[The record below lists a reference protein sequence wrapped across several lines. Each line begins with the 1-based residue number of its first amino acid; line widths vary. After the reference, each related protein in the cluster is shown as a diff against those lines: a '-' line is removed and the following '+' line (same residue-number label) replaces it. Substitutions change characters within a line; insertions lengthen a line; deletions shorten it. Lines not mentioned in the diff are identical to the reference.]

1 MPREFVTSDLHFG
14 DRAVL
19 HPDFAARRFRS
30 TSAMD
35 EALIRNF
42 NKRVGPTDE
51 TFFLGDVFAEP
62 VPIKRRAHILQRL
75 NGTKHLIVGNHD
87 DAATTRMPGWASV
100 QDSLRIDLIE
110 GEFGFSMAH
119 KPPVDAPVFDGSTIY
134 LHGHLHTRKAT
145 MPVYDVGVDAHGYK
159 PVHLSM
165 LVGAAQFYRASWRQ
179 LAKLQGV
186 AA

>member
-14 DRAVL
+14 DRNMLSKEFVG
-19 HPDFAARRFRS
+19 RRFRS
-30 TSAMD
+30 PPAMD
-35 EALIRNF
+35 EALIRVWNDT
-42 NKRVGPTDE
+42 VGRRDTVYV
-51 TFFLGDVFAEP
+51 LGDVFAER
-62 VPIKRRAHILQRL
+62 VPIKRRVHVLGRL
-75 NGTKHLIVGNHD
+75 NGELHLVVGNHD
-87 DAATTRMPGWASV
+87 TDETLGLPRWASV
-100 QDSLRIDLIE
+100 QDRLRIDLID
-110 GEFGFSMAH
+110 GSLGFVMAH
-119 KPPVDAPVFDGSTIY
+119 KPPTDAPVFDGSTIY

>member
-14 DRAVL
+14 DGAVL
-19 HPDFAARRFRS
+19 HPEFAARRFRS
-30 TSAMD
+30 TAAMD

-42 NKRVGPTDE
+42 NKRVGPNDE
-51 TFFLGDVFAEP
+51 TFFLGDIFAERNP
-62 VPIKRRAHILQRL
+62 STRRSHILNRL
-75 NGTKHLIVGNHD
+75 NGRKHLVAGNHD
-87 DAATTRMPGWASV
+87 DATTLGLPGWASV
-100 QDSLRIDLIE
+100 QDTLELEIGD
-110 GEFGFSMAH
+110 EFVFKMTH
-119 KPPVDAPVFDGSTIY
+119 KPPLKPGAFDGRTFH

>member
-42 NKRVGPTDE
+42 NKRVGPNDE
-51 TFFLGDVFAEP
+51 TFFLGDIFAEH

-100 QDSLRIDLIE
+100 QDSLRIDLID
-110 GEFGFSMAH
+110 GSLGFVMAH
-119 KPPVDAPVFDGSTIY
+119 KPPTDAPVFDGSTIY
-134 LHGHLHTRKAT
+134 LHGHLHTRKAL
-145 MPVYDVGVDAHGYK
+145 MPVYDVGVDAHAMQ
-159 PVHLSM
+159 PVPM
-165 LVGAAQFYRASWRQ
+165 GQLVAMAQFYRSSWKQ
-179 LAKLQGV
+179 LRKMQGM
-186 AA
+186 A